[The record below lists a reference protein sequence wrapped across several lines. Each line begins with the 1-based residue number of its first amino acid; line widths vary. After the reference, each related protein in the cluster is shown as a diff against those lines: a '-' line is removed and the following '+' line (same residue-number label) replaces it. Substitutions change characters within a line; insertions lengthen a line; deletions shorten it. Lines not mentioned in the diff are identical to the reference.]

1 MQNIRPKHL
10 RRQRLFADPVT
21 NTLIDFKQRFNNNI
35 QPWEA
40 KSENQENDFSVQFL
54 LDALDHFIS
63 EGIKL
68 QRLCP

>member
-1 MQNIRPKHL
+1 MVNNLI
-10 RRQRLFADPVT
+10 T
-21 NTLIDFKQRFNNNI
+21 ITLIDFKQRFNNNI

-54 LDALDHFIS
+54 LDVLDHFIS

-68 QRLCP
+68 QRLGP

>member
-1 MQNIRPKHL
+1 MVNNLI
-10 RRQRLFADPVT
+10 T
-21 NTLIDFKQRFNNNI
+21 NTLKDLKQRSNTNN
-35 QPWEA
+35 QQWEA
-40 KSENQENDFSVQFL
+40 KSENQENYFSVQFL

>member
-1 MQNIRPKHL
+1 MVNNLI
-10 RRQRLFADPVT
+10 T
-21 NTLIDFKQRFNNNI
+21 NTLIDFKQKFNTSI
-35 QPWEA
+35 QSWEA

-68 QRLCP
+68 QRLGP

>member
-1 MQNIRPKHL
+1 MVNNLI
-10 RRQRLFADPVT
+10 T

-68 QRLCP
+68 QRLGP

>member
-1 MQNIRPKHL
+1 MVNNLI
-10 RRQRLFADPVT
+10 T

-54 LDALDHFIS
+54 LDVLDHFIS

-68 QRLCP
+68 QRLGP